1 VAVLGAH
8 WSLLL
13 LLVLGVGA
21 LGLAVAGA
29 DEVYESVVAADDLA
43 TLDRPALDLAL
54 QQRSPRLDAVI
65 TVYTDLGGPVVAPV
79 LTALLVVG
87 LAVLWRSWT
96 PVVMMVVATAGS
108 LALTSVGKVVVGRER
123 PPTDLAVPPFETS
136 AAFPSGHALNATV
149 IAGVIA
155 YLVLLRVRSPGLR
168 ALVVVAAV
176 AHPVL
181 MGLSRVYLATTGSPT
196 SWSRGASGSAGLR
209 SSSPCTSCCCAGSGT
224 TTRTAGR
231 SSRPHAE
238 PARPGTRLLLR
249 TPGGRGARGAAHEVP
264 GASP

>member
-1 VAVLGAH
+1 VSHEVRPSTRAEAASGWARVVAVLWAH
-8 WSLLL
+8 RSLLL

-29 DEVYESVVAADDLA
+29 DEVYESVVDADDLA
-43 TLDRPALDLAL
+43 TLDRPALGLAL
-54 QQRSPRLDAVI
+54 QQRSPRLDAVV

-96 PVVMMVVATAGS
+96 PVLVMVVATAGS

-168 ALVVVAAV
+168 VLVVVAAV

-181 MGLSRVYLATTGSPT
+181 MGLSRVYLGHHWLTDVMVA
-196 SWSRGASGSAGLR
+196 WCLGLGWLAVVI
-209 SSSPCTSCCCAGSGT
+209 TV
-224 TTRTAGR
+224 
-231 SSRPHAE
+231 HQ
-238 PARPGTRLLLR
+238 LLLR
-249 TPGGRGARGAAHEVP
+249 RVGHDDPDRGAVLTAAR
-264 GASP
+264 